1 MLGIEQRR
9 FESGDQI
16 PGKGL
21 QNLLVSGIRLPAI
34 VDEVAITL
42 DSVTDSWR
50 PVWTTRGETR

>member
-1 MLGIEQRR
+1 MEQRR

-16 PGKGL
+16 PGKAL
-21 QNLLVSGIRLPAI
+21 QNPLVSGIRLPAI

-42 DSVTDSWR
+42 DSVTAFWR